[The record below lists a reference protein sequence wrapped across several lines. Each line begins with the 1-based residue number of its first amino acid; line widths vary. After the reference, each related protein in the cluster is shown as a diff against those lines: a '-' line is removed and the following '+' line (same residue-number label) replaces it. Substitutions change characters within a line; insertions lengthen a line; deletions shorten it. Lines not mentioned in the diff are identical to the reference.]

1 MPHRTADRKLV
12 KISNNTW
19 AALGF
24 LQLIGACLILLFKET
39 KGIATGTG
47 TIDVIIFFGQLVQ
60 YKVHS
65 SREDNPEEEA
75 DDTPEE

>member
-1 MPHRTADRKLV
+1 
-12 KISNNTW
+12 
-19 AALGF
+19 
-24 LQLIGACLILLFKET
+24 LFKET

-65 SREDNPEEEA
+65 SREDDPEEEV